1 MGFLFT
7 LKRSLVVKAPDL
19 SSLKCLVVTNVLVCF
34 LFVFFMRNLPFL
46 YIIFSF
52 GTWVF
57 TSPISSSPPS
67 SSLPRPLRAEPHFF
81 AGENAIS
88 VFHFVLVFPRNL
100 FGGRTAVARGGVTE
114 PNLGAASP
122 HTPTPGAPST
132 SPPMGDP
139 PDKFG
144 LFRKQRYKNHT
155 FL

>member
-19 SSLKCLVVTNVLVCF
+19 SSPKCLVVTNVLVCF

-67 SSLPRPLRAEPHFF
+67 SSLPRPLGVEPHFLL
-81 AGENAIS
+81 GKMQS
-88 VFHFVLVFPRNL
+88 VFFIL
-100 FGGRTAVARGGVTE
+100 FLFSPETFFGAGQRQHKGGDRA
-114 PNLGAASP
+114 
-122 HTPTPGAPST
+122 
-132 SPPMGDP
+132 
-139 PDKFG
+139 KFG
-144 LFRKQRYKNHT
+144 VHITPHPNPGSTQHLPTHGRPPRQVRAIQKTKI
-155 FL
+155 